1 MSGESS
7 SFLDRVQGK
16 LNPVTVRYYYGPRL
30 EKSRPHWPYLVR
42 VMTAHVAMMGARGV
56 IPGSVAALLLECL
69 DELAAVD
76 PKDLKLDPSYEDMY
90 VNLEKLVGT
99 RLPPEVAGYLSL
111 ARSRN
116 DVESTILRMGLR
128 DAIIGLSR
136 SLLNLVEAML
146 ERAQETADFVMPG
159 YTYGQ
164 QAQPITMGHYLTAI
178 TTALLRDAERFSGAY
193 ERVNQ
198 CPLGSAALAGTG
210 FPIDRAL
217 VAELLGFAQVAEN
230 TLDATTAA
238 DLALEVSS
246 VAAICAHTLARLAE
260 DVEKWCSNE
269 FGFASLPDDLID
281 SSTIMPQKRNPVI
294 VATVRAQ
301 ARLLAGR
308 LSGLLA
314 ACSVRFEPTRDVTVA
329 EGEVWD
335 CLHLV
340 GGLLEITLAI
350 VQGLCFHPEAMVR
363 ALELGFSTATDL
375 ADSLVREGGMSFRLA
390 HKVVGAAIA
399 GLYDRG
405 LGPSHLTYEVVDA
418 SARQVAGMPLP
429 LDREDVRRALD
440 YREGVKRRA
449 AVGGPAPAEVRRM
462 VGDQRALVSQLRS
475 ELAAREESLRGAGAG
490 LKELVARLRGS
501 GIVVF

>member
-1 MSGESS
+1 MSGETS

-30 EKSRPHWPYLVR
+30 EKARAHWPYLVR
-42 VMTAHVAMMGARGV
+42 VMTAHVAMMGARGL
-56 IPGSVAALLLECL
+56 IPGSAAALLLRCL
-69 DELAAVD
+69 DELAGLG
-76 PKDLKLDPSYEDMY
+76 PQELKLDPSLEDMY
-90 VNLEKLVGT
+90 VNLEKLVGS

-116 DVESTILRMGLR
+116 DVESTMLRMGLR
-128 DAIIGLSR
+128 DTIIRLAR
-136 SLLNLVEAML
+136 SLLDLVEAL
-146 ERAQETADFVMPG
+146 LDRAQETADFVMPG

-164 QAQPITMGHYLTAI
+164 QAQPITMGHYLTGI
-178 TTALLRDAERFSGAY
+178 TTALFRDAERFSGAY
-193 ERVNQ
+193 ERANR

-217 VAELLGFAQVAEN
+217 AADLLGFARLAEN

-238 DLALEVSS
+238 DVALEVSS
-246 VAAICAHTLARLAE
+246 VAAICAHTLARLSE

-314 ACSVRFEPTRDVTVA
+314 ACSVRFEPSRDVTVA

-335 CLHLV
+335 GLHLV
-340 GGLLEITLAI
+340 EGLLEITRAI
-350 VQGLCFHPEAMVR
+350 VQGLRFHREAMVR

-375 ADSLVREGGMSFRLA
+375 ADTLVRERWRHVLPVGTQGGGCGHS
-390 HKVVGAAIA
+390 GA
-399 GLYDRG
+399 L
-405 LGPSHLTYEVVDA
+405 
-418 SARQVAGMPLP
+418 
-429 LDREDVRRALD
+429 
-440 YREGVKRRA
+440 
-449 AVGGPAPAEVRRM
+449 
-462 VGDQRALVSQLRS
+462 
-475 ELAAREESLRGAGAG
+475 
-490 LKELVARLRGS
+490 
-501 GIVVF
+501 